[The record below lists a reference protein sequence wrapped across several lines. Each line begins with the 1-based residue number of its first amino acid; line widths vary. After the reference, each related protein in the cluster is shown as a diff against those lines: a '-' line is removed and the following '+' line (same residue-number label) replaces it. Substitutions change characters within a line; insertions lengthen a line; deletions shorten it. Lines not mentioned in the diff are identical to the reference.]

1 MNFKKLIFNNL
12 SLKLVALLIALFVWV
27 LISGKQRAYQ
37 ERSLDVNVE
46 YFNVSQNLDVRN
58 VRPEKVRVVVKGAA
72 KEITRLEPDSIKLSV
87 DLEGI
92 SESTRLS
99 MFTEDYLVLPEK
111 IEIVSVHPRMIEIS
125 TEEFMSREVPVR
137 VLYKGKFKRGVRLI
151 DRKVT
156 PEKVKIFGY
165 KSKILTI
172 DTVYAQDSIN
182 LADISETSSYKLP
195 LKKSEEIIRFEG
207 HESVDVTVVVENRNE
222 SENNK

>member
-1 MNFKKLIFNNL
+1 M
-12 SLKLVALLIALFVWV
+12 VALLIALFVWV

-46 YFNVSQNLDVRN
+46 YFNVSHNIDVRS
-58 VRPEKVRVVVKGAA
+58 VRPEKVRVVVRGIS
-72 KEITRLEPDSIKLSV
+72 KEISRLEPSSIKLRI
-87 DLEGI
+87 DLKGV

-99 MFTEDYLVLPEK
+99 KFSEDYLKLPEHT
-111 IEIVSVHPRMIEIS
+111 EIVTVHPKMIEIS
-125 TEEFMSREVPVR
+125 IEEFMSREVPVR
-137 VLYKGKFKRGVRLI
+137 VLYKGKFKQGIRLI

-195 LKKSEEIIRFEG
+195 LKKSEEIIRFED

-222 SENNK
+222 SEKDK